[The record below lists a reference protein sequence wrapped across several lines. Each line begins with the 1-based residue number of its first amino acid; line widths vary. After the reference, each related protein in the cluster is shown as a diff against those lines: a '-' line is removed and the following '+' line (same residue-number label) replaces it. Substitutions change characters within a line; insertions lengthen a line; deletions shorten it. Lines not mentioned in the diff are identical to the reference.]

1 MPIASWAVI
10 WCYCRLL
17 QKNINEF
24 NVVCTCF
31 VYVSRPSTKA
41 LQSKDFVLLH
51 GHSAAVYSVCYL
63 HSSPFLLSASADKTG
78 SDSFNH
84 YHPVPVAVSLLW
96 HTVTVAFFVPCRNI
110 LTYLLTYID
119 DLKNITRLKLIVSKL
134 QVGSHLYS
142 VLFNSAYSLELLLY
156 GPHPH
161 K

>member
-96 HTVTVAFFVPCRNI
+96 HTVTVAFLRHVEIF
-110 LTYLLTYID
+110 LLTYID
-119 DLKNITRLKLIVSKL
+119 DLKI
-134 QVGSHLYS
+134 
-142 VLFNSAYSLELLLY
+142 
-156 GPHPH
+156 
-161 K
+161 